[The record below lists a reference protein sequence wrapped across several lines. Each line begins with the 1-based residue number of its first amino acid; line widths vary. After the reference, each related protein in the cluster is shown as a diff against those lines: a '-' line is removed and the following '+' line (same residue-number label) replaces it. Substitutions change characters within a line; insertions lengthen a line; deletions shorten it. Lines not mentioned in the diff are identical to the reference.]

1 MKQIFLLFILI
12 FLLMKLSN
20 NNLQLIADIENW
32 CTYRQSDG
40 ALMAFNSM
48 SGRLEPIRSFNLDN
62 IPEFDALLLFGG
74 NPRPVKYAALVMHYF
89 KVKFSYYP
97 EFLTIGGAPNKGQAY
112 SKPENDR
119 YEDMMLALG
128 FAKDVIY
135 KNHIFSESRSTKE
148 NIAEIKQIVRN
159 SETLSWLGRP
169 RIAVVT
175 YGGYSL
181 RAAQELGLALS
192 DYELMF
198 FETPSYSQDEAMF
211 VSEKY
216 DGYRVDILL
225 ASAWHSMNQQS
236 WNSERLPLSTTKMQ
250 FAPSKE
256 DLRHFAEAGYNFYMY
271 PNMLEDLGFN
281 AQEIY
286 QMRNKRK
293 IEITGY
299 NLEGEKIA
307 EGWPQAGDIFNQALI
322 DKFLEQV
329 HEEFLAKGI
338 LIG

>member
-1 MKQIFLLFILI
+1 MDFSHDDLRLLA
-12 FLLMKLSN
+12 
-20 NNLQLIADIENW
+20 QIENW
-32 CTYRQSDG
+32 CIYRQDDD
-40 ALMAFNSM
+40 ALMAFNSL
-48 SGRLEPIRSFNLDN
+48 SGRGAPIRSFTLDN

-74 NPRPVKYAALVMHYF
+74 NPRPVKYAALIMHYF
-89 KVKFSYYP
+89 KAKFGRYP

-112 SKPENDR
+112 SKPENER
-119 YEDMMLALG
+119 YEEMMMALG
-128 FAKDVIY
+128 FSKEVVL
-135 KNHIFSESRSTKE
+135 KNHIFSTSRSTRE
-148 NIAEIKQIVRN
+148 NIVEIKKTVQKSN
-159 SETLSWLGRP
+159 LLSALERP

-175 YGGYSL
+175 YAGYSL

-198 FETPSYSQDEAMF
+198 YETPSYSQDEAMF

-216 DGYRVDILL
+216 DGYRIDILL
-225 ASAWHSMNQQS
+225 ASAWHSMNEQS
-236 WNSERLPLSTTKMQ
+236 WNVERLPLSPEKMKS
-250 FAPSKE
+250 APGKE
-256 DLRHFAEAGYNFYMY
+256 VLRYWAEKGYVFYMY

-281 AQEIY
+281 NQEIY

-299 NLEGEKIA
+299 NLEGEKVA
-307 EGWPQAGDIFNQALI
+307 EGWPETGNVFTDDLI

>member
-1 MKQIFLLFILI
+1 
-12 FLLMKLSN
+12 MKLSN
-20 NNLQLIADIENW
+20 KDLQLITEIENW

-40 ALMAFNSM
+40 ALMAYNSM

-74 NPRPVKYAALVMHYF
+74 NPRPVKYAALIMHYF
-89 KVKFSYYP
+89 KEKFGYYP

-112 SKPENDR
+112 SKPENR
-119 YEDMMLALG
+119 FYEEMMMELG
-128 FAKDVIY
+128 FPPKNIL
-135 KNHIFSESRSTKE
+135 KNHIYSGSRSTKE
-148 NIAEIKQIVRN
+148 NIVEIKQLVQRN
-159 SETLSWLGRP
+159 LLLSRRSRP

-175 YGGYSL
+175 TVGYSL

-192 DYELMF
+192 DYELLF
-198 FETPSYSQDEAMF
+198 FEIPSYSQDEALF

-216 DGYRVDILL
+216 EGYRIDILL
-225 ASAWHSMNQQS
+225 ASAWHSMNEQS
-236 WNSERLPLSTTKMQ
+236 WNIERLPLSQTKMQ
-250 FAPSKE
+250 FAPKKE
-256 DLRHFAEAGYNFYMY
+256 DLRHLAEKGYTFYMY

-281 AQEIY
+281 NQEIY

-299 NLEGEKIA
+299 NLDGKKVA
-307 EGWPQAGDIFNQALI
+307 EGWPQTGDIFNQALI
-322 DKFLEQV
+322 DKFIEQV

>member
-1 MKQIFLLFILI
+1 
-12 FLLMKLSN
+12 MKLSN

-48 SGRLEPIRSFNLDN
+48 SDRLEPIRSFNLDN

-128 FAKDVIY
+128 FSKDIIY
-135 KNHIFSESRSTKE
+135 KNHIFSKSRSTKE
-148 NIAEIKQIVRN
+148 NIAEIKQLVRN
-159 SETLSWLGRP
+159 SEVLSLLDRP

-175 YGGYSL
+175 YAGYSL

-192 DYELMF
+192 EYELIF

-211 VSEKY
+211 ISEKY
-216 DGYRVDILL
+216 DGYRIDILL
-225 ASAWHSMNQQS
+225 ASTWHAMNEKS
-236 WNSERLPLSTTKMQ
+236 WNIERLPLSPIKMKL
-250 FAPSKE
+250 APKKE
-256 DLRHFAEAGYNFYMY
+256 DLRRLSEKGYTFYMY

-281 AQEIY
+281 NQEIY

-299 NLEGEKIA
+299 NLDGEKVT

-322 DKFLEQV
+322 EKFIEQV
-329 HEEFLAKGI
+329 HEEFLSRGI